1 MSVVFAM
8 KILKMIVSKIAM
20 MNGEVRQLLMSAVLM
35 FVLVMA
41 VQVLFHF
48 DVKHMSLVVAQ
59 MEETVEM
66 AEISGLNLIIM
77 WHPF

>member
-1 MSVVFAM
+1 
-8 KILKMIVSKIAM
+8 
-20 MNGEVRQLLMSAVLM
+20 M

-41 VQVLFHF
+41 AQVLFHF
-48 DVKHMSLVVAQ
+48 DVKHMSLVVVQ